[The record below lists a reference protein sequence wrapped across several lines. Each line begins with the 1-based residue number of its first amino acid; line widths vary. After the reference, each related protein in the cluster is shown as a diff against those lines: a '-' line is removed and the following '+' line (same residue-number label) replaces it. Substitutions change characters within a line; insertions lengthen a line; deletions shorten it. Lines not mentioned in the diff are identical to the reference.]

1 MSHSLAIK
9 LPRAPKLA
17 LLLGLALKLPNSPV
31 TAPSLQPT
39 IIQAAVDVTTVAL
52 SAIAVVKLDT
62 SLVTALAPVGTAME
76 AVDVA
81 DAVDMV
87 GIGEIGEIGIG
98 VETERMVVVD
108 HAATPHLVGATR
120 RPGHISRECV
130 QGAKCYNCSGT
141 VTFPVI
147 APVQSKPRPTEA
159 VTPSPSRPSFHS
171 FGGRVDVS
179 VESCSRPVLSSP
191 YDDQASY
198 GSTFPFFC
206 PSHMCFMYVLI
217 SDTVS
222 RHRVKIRST

>member
-1 MSHSLAIK
+1 MCIDDRVMS
-9 LPRAPKLA
+9 PR
-17 LLLGLALKLPNSPV
+17 
-31 TAPSLQPT
+31 TAPNLNARPAT
-39 IIQAAVDVTTVAL
+39 HAVL
-52 SAIAVVKLDT
+52 K
-62 SLVTALAPVGTAME
+62 
-76 AVDVA
+76 
-81 DAVDMV
+81 
-87 GIGEIGEIGIG
+87 
-98 VETERMVVVD
+98 
-108 HAATPHLVGATR
+108 
-120 RPGHISRECV
+120 
-130 QGAKCYNCSGT
+130 